1 MYLYQKF
8 ETETF
13 IKKIYNIHIKFFL
26 LDYNKSIRD
35 MILLHLVVMD

>member
-13 IKKIYNIHIKFFL
+13 IKKHFDIHIKFFL

-35 MILLHLVVMD
+35 MTLLHLVIMD